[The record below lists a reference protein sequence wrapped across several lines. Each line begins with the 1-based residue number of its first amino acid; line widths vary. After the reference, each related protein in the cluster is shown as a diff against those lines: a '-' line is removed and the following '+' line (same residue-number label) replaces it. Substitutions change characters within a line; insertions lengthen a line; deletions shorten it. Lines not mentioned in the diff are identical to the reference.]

1 MQGVRCQL
9 QLGLKMSKSISKFL
23 SLVLRHKPQTIGLT
37 LDKAGWANV
46 DELIQCLAEHGTT
59 VGKEEI
65 ERIVATNE
73 KKRYVLSEDGTR
85 IKAAQ
90 GHSLDVKLQLKRETP
105 PFTLYHGTVEKA
117 IAAIRREGL
126 SKMNRHHVHRSKDKA
141 TATNGGSRRGAPI
154 ILEIAARKMHDEGH
168 QFFLSENGV
177 WLVDA
182 VPPGF
187 IVFP

>member
-1 MQGVRCQL
+1 
-9 QLGLKMSKSISKFL
+9 MSKNISRFL

-37 LDKAGWANV
+37 LDRAGWANV
-46 DELIQCLAEHGTT
+46 DELIECLAEHGTT
-59 VGKEEI
+59 VNKEEI

-90 GHSLDVKLQLKRETP
+90 GHSLDVNLELKRATP

-117 IAAIRREGL
+117 ISAIKASGL
-126 SKMNRHHVHRSKDKA
+126 LKMNRHHVHLSLDRE
-141 TATNGGSRRGAPI
+141 TASNVGSRRGAPI
-154 ILEIAARKMHDEGH
+154 ILGIQARRMHNEGH
-168 QFFLSENGV
+168 HFFLSENGV

-182 VPPGF
+182 VLPEF